1 MRDEVCSMTSP
12 RLLDWPDWKRRLT
25 LALFFLLLNWLM
37 LAPASAFEGIQKFL
51 PHQDKIVHG
60 ALFLTLAF
68 LVRWS
73 LATWDER
80 GWRDWGVFS
89 ALALYAGTIEAF
101 QPVLGGA
108 GRQFDWL
115 DMASNL
121 AGVCAGWL
129 LFGMICA
136 TRLKCAPGPPMI
148 KRAYDKT
155 AR

>member
-1 MRDEVCSMTSP
+1 MTSP
-12 RLLDWPDWKRRLT
+12 RLLDWPAWQRRLT
-25 LALFFLLLNWLM
+25 LTLFFLLLNWLM
-37 LAPASAFEGIQKFL
+37 LAPSSAFEGIQKFL

-60 ALFLTLAF
+60 ALLLTLAF

-73 LATWDER
+73 LAARVRR
-80 GWRDWGVFS
+80 GWRDFGAFS
-89 ALALYAGTIEAF
+89 ALVLYAGAIEAL
-101 QPVLGGA
+101 QPLLGGA

-129 LFGMICA
+129 LFGTTCA

-148 KRAYDKT
+148 KRAHDKT
-155 AR
+155 SR